1 MPKVD
6 AKGRVVLPKAIRE
19 RLGIAPG
26 AEVEIR
32 EEDGKAVVELEE
44 SPDEI
49 IADIEAMI
57 DSHGDTDSVADDE
70 LDPISKDHVETIR
83 RGTGSNGESPEESDA
98 GDD

>member
-6 AKGRVVLPKAIRE
+6 AKGRVVLPKSIRE

-26 AEVEIR
+26 TEVEIR

-57 DSHGDTDSVADDE
+57 DSNRGDDSVDDD

-83 RGTGSNGESPEESDA
+83 QGAASNAESAEESDA